1 MNFAGKGNQQKNIS
15 ASGVK
20 AEQIACDY
28 LISKG
33 LTSIERNFSTRRGE
47 IDIIMRDGAQLVF
60 IEVRFRQSTLFGG
73 AEASITAKKCQKLKA
88 AAAAYMQIHRL
99 TNSAAARFD
108 AIALTGDLTRRE
120 LYSVNWVKNFL
131 VG

>member
-88 AAAAYMQIHRL
+88 AAAYMQIHRL
-99 TNSAAARFD
+99 TNSTVARFD
-108 AIALTGDLTRRE
+108 AIALTGDLSRRE
-120 LYSVNWVKNFL
+120 LYSVNCVKNFL
-131 VG
+131 AG